1 VTQEIFATKIMS
13 HDELAAYC
21 YDGPINFLDLDNYTK
36 ALVEDDKAE
45 KAKRRSGPR
54 TRSKGKSKVLSD
66 SENKLLVVY
75 PFKADEE
82 QLQHISSE
90 LKELGGDRLGVDE
103 VVTDVEMV
111 DALGEDAEV
120 EEGGGNNR
128 AETGS
133 SSRTHHISIREDDK
147 ERLEPGQFLND
158 AIVDFWL
165 SW

>member
-1 VTQEIFATKIMS
+1 MS
-13 HDELAAYC
+13 HDELAVYC
-21 YDGPINFLDLDNYTK
+21 RDGPINFFDLDNYTK

-75 PFKADEE
+75 PFQTDEE
-82 QLQHISSE
+82 QLQRISSE

-103 VVTDVEMV
+103 VTDVEME
-111 DALGEDAEV
+111 DALGEEAAV
-120 EEGGGNNR
+120 EEGGENNR

-133 SSRTHHISIREDDK
+133 SSWTHHISIREDDK

-158 AIVDFWL
+158 AIVDFWM